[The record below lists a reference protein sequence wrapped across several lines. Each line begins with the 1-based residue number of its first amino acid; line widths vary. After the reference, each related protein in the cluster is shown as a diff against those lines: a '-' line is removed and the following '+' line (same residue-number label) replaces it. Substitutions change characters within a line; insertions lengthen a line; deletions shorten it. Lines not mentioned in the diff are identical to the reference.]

1 MEGRKNFVLPVTN
14 FQHYQVQGGQPPAVR
29 VLGVRGKERNEYR
42 SSKKP
47 KIESTGVSGHQVS
60 DECEFLRKHSL
71 KPSFPLLS

>member
-42 SSKKP
+42 SSKNPQNRIHRSKWTSS
-47 KIESTGVSGHQVS
+47 K
-60 DECEFLRKHSL
+60 
-71 KPSFPLLS
+71 

>member
-1 MEGRKNFVLPVTN
+1 MIIQSALSKELAMEGRKNFVLPVTN

-47 KIESTGVSGHQVS
+47 QNRIHRSKWTSS
-60 DECEFLRKHSL
+60 K
-71 KPSFPLLS
+71 